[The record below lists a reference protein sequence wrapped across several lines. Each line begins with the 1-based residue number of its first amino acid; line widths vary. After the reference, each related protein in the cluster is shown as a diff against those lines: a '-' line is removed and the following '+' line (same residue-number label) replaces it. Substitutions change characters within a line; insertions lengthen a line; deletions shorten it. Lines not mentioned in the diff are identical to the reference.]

1 MTTNSLKT
9 FTNEELKVLALM
21 SALISSGQVKIN
33 LPPPLRLCNELPDS
47 ETKHLEDRALLHRE
61 LDSAVQILTEYMAS
75 FDINQG

>member
-21 SALISSGQVKIN
+21 SALISSGKVKIN
-33 LPPPLRLCNELPDS
+33 LPSPFRLCNELPDN
-47 ETKHLEDRALLHRE
+47 ETKHLEDKALLHRE
-61 LDSAVQILTEYMAS
+61 LESAVQILTEYMVS